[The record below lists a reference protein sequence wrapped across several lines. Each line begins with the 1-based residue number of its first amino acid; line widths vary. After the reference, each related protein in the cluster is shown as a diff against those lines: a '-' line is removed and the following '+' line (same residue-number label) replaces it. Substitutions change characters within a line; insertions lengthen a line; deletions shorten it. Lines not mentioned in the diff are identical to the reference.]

1 LYIWEGE
8 VKKWGLRCQ
17 GGGAGG
23 AGGAPRGRL
32 GGRLGGG
39 GGRQHVT
46 ASAPSDGGRK
56 SSGSW
61 NVEKEAGATLVVPHP
76 DSPAMLPHLAD
87 T

>member
-1 LYIWEGE
+1 VGE
-8 VKKWGLRCQ
+8 Q
-17 GGGAGG
+17 GEQV
-23 AGGAPRGRL
+23 GRHV
-32 GGRLGGG
+32 GGR
-39 GGRQHVT
+39 GRQHVT